1 MNILAKKQKTEKVE
15 KKVIDQQIK
24 DRRKVN
30 LPKSFKRMCALM
42 PGGVAF
48 KWNMIQ
54 AIQMEQD
61 YVARRKVAKDHS
73 E

>member
-1 MNILAKKQKTEKVE
+1 MAKKQKNEKVE
-15 KKVIDQQIK
+15 KKVIVQQIK

-42 PGGVAF
+42 PGGVAL

-61 YVARRKVAKDHS
+61 YVAKRKVAKDHS